1 MYVGYLK
8 MAAARND
15 ASLDSD
21 PRSRRSG
28 VNIQFVDEDE
38 LPLAHLTEH

>member
-1 MYVGYLK
+1 

-15 ASLDSD
+15 ASLDSGL
-21 PRSRRSG
+21 RSRSG
-28 VNIQFVDEDE
+28 GLNIQFFDEDE

>member
-1 MYVGYLK
+1 

-15 ASLDSD
+15 ASLDFR
-21 PRSRRSG
+21 PRSPRGG
-28 VNIQFVDEDE
+28 VNIPFVDEDE

>member
-1 MYVGYLK
+1 MGDLK
-8 MAAARND
+8 MATARNY

-21 PRSRRSG
+21 PTSRRGG

-38 LPLAHLTEH
+38 LPLAHLTQH